1 MNINFSIVYKFADST
16 AGSKVLVGIL
26 LSRYGILSKGKIN
39 ESPETLYF
47 LVYSSYL
54 DPCVTRNKLAMK
66 DTGSDPTRMLLAWEN
81 I

>member
-39 ESPETLYF
+39 ESLETLYF

-66 DTGSDPTRMLLAWEN
+66 DTGSDPTRMLLA
-81 I
+81 